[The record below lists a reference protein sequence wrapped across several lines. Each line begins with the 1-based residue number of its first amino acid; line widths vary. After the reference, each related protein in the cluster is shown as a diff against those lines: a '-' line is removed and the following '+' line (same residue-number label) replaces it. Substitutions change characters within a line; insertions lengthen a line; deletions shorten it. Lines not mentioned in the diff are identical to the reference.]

1 MLIVS
6 PKTYREILEHIDN
19 NKKIAAI
26 KALRS
31 ETKSSLR
38 DAKNAIENL
47 SHEHNPNSY
56 PHRPAQEARIRI
68 VPGPVIN
75 SIKVDYGT
83 GVFEVDLEE
92 MQLRALMDM
101 QTIGLDVVHN
111 MLHVV
116 KILEALSSGKK
127 VEIVDEEG

>member
-1 MLIVS
+1 MLIVK
-6 PKTYREILEHIDN
+6 PDVYREIIKHIDEG
-19 NKKIAAI
+19 KKIAAI

-31 ETKSSLR
+31 ETKSNLR
-38 DAKNAIENL
+38 DAKDAIENL
-47 SHEHNPNSY
+47 SHKHNPTSY
-56 PHRPAQEARIRI
+56 PHRPEARIRI
-68 VPGPVIN
+68 VPGPVIT

-101 QTIGLDVVHN
+101 QTIGLDSVHSILN
-111 MLHVV
+111 LV
-116 KILEALSSGKK
+116 KILEAISSGKK